1 MFLYLRQDIKENHVL
16 MFIGRGGNQVII
28 EEKIAVNAGAQSPEE
43 TKQSNV
49 F

>member
-16 MFIGRGGNQVII
+16 MFVGRDGNQVII
-28 EEKIAVNAGAQSPEE
+28 EEKIAVNAGPQSPEE